1 VDGANFMSA
10 VADAIEDAKEE
21 IMIADWFKK

>member
-1 VDGANFMSA
+1 MSA